1 MSFFQKIK
9 DLFKKEQK
17 IEEKPAVAEIP
28 VEKEEESIG
37 ICAIC
42 GSSIF
47 ADESSNHFQGKL
59 VHKRCFKRIKKE
71 ALSGKNPFNIALN

>member
-1 MSFFQKIK
+1 MKIFQKIK

-28 VEKEEESIG
+28 VEKEAESIG
-37 ICAIC
+37 VCAIC
-42 GSSIF
+42 GKGIF
-47 ADESSNHFQGKL
+47 ENESSKKFQSNL
-59 VHKRCFKRIKKE
+59 IHKRCFKRVKKE